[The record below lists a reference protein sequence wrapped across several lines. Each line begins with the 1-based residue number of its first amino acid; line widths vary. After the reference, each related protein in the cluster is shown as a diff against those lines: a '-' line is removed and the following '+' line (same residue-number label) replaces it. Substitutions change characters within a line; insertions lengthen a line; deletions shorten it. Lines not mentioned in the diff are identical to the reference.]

1 MTGAAPHEQRDSAGQ
16 FRSPGAASWRLCD
29 ARISSPGQAFRIR
42 GVVNYEWITHVAEGT
57 HALDR
62 PGRPGQARIP
72 RRVIALLVV
81 IVAIALGGV
90 YYLASAPKSP
100 AASVPT
106 GPQLRDPVAR
116 AVVLTGS
123 PAALAARVAGELFAS
138 SPVVV
143 LASASA
149 PASVAAAAR
158 DAEHHFAPLLLAGGS
173 APPVNGAVQA
183 EVSRLH
189 ATYVLAVGLSAAALS
204 ADLPGVSVV
213 TSSSA
218 LPATSAPAPLR
229 AVALLVRLSR
239 ERAATTTA
247 GANAAASATAAA
259 NTAATATARAAG
271 ARVITTRGYDPR
283 AYPATI
289 SSLAAAKPRFVMA
302 VGAGFGTAS
311 SLAARVAVA
320 ETGVQLPGG
329 GQVLFPGHRLVAM
342 YGHPGTPGLGAL
354 GEQGLAASI
363 RRVRDLA
370 APYRVLS
377 RVPVVP
383 AFEIIATVAQGSAG
397 HNGLYSYASSVASL
411 RPWVERATRAGLYV
425 ILDLQPGRANL
436 LAQAKRYRSLLRLP
450 DVGLAVDPEW
460 KLQPGQL
467 PLRQI
472 GSVSIAEVNSV
483 VNWLAALTARYHL
496 PQKLLVLHQFRLSM
510 IQDESRLNTR
520 HQDLAIVIHMDGQG
534 TPADKVQTWDAVTAA
549 APRGVFFGWKNF
561 FVKDHPMMD
570 PQETMDRTPQPVMIS
585 YQ

>member
-1 MTGAAPHEQRDSAGQ
+1 MLAYHR
-16 FRSPGAASWRLCD
+16 R
-29 ARISSPGQAFRIR
+29 GQAFRIR
-42 GVVNYEWITHVAEGT
+42 GVVNHEWITHVAEGT

-62 PGRPGQARIP
+62 RGRPGQARIP
-72 RRVIALLVV
+72 RRAIALLVT
-81 IVAIALGGV
+81 IVAVALGGA

-100 AASVPT
+100 AASVPA
-106 GPQLRDPVAR
+106 GPQLRDPAAR
-116 AVVLTGS
+116 TVVLTGS
-123 PAALAARVAGELFAS
+123 PAALTARVASELFAS

-158 DAEHHFAPLLLAGGS
+158 DAEHHFAPLLLAGDSVPQVNS
-173 APPVNGAVQA
+173 AVRA

-189 ATYVLAVGLSAAALS
+189 ASYVLAIGLSAAALS

-218 LPATSAPAPLR
+218 LPAASAPAPLR
-229 AVALLVRLSR
+229 AVALLVRPGKK
-239 ERAATTTA
+239 RA
-247 GANAAASATAAA
+247 ATAAA
-259 NTAATATARAAG
+259 NTAATATALAAG
-271 ARVITTRGYDPR
+271 ARVITMRGYDPR

-289 SSLAAAKPRFVMA
+289 SSLAASKPRFVMA

-311 SLAARVAVA
+311 SLAAKVAVA

-363 RRVRDLA
+363 TRIRDLA
-370 APYRVLS
+370 APYRALS
-377 RVPVVP
+377 RVTVVP
-383 AFEIIATVAQGSAG
+383 AFEIIATIAQGSAG
-397 HNGLYSYASSVASL
+397 PGGLYSYESSVASL

-436 LAQAKRYRSLLRLP
+436 LAQARLYRPLLRLP
-450 DVGLAVDPEW
+450 DVGLAIDPEW

-467 PLRQI
+467 PLQQI
-472 GSVSIAEVNSV
+472 GSVTIAEINSV